1 MQESNHERPV
11 PEGPQIKA
19 ETWFALAIAGF
30 FITLTVFSGVAIWV
44 FTGEPSLVLQ
54 RAQAFTP
61 FGGALIATVT
71 FCTIA
76 WRGVLNTKQLE
87 YQAEQIRHQAEQLG
101 QTRRQNDAKDDENL
115 AKLLMDG
122 TKLLGE
128 ERESHVL
135 AGVAALQAVVTSPRG
150 AFSSQAMDILADL
163 VEATYSDLAKAKIFD
178 AAREAVNLGAAAGRM
193 STRTLRLT
201 FADGNKRWVYA
212 INGVARVTYQ
222 SAEIDDM
229 EYVRFVDLN
238 RVRFEGCE
246 FTGVTVD
253 GNHRNFV
260 DCILSSCEIRTMT
273 SGFLI
278 KNAFDN
284 CDFSGAR
291 FTGPRPVRKKD
302 RPHPWQ
308 NLRDRGNWFRQENPI
323 IGDARIVWE
332 DFFEQVVPMPVDYD
346 PIEQE
351 DLTSA

>member
-1 MQESNHERPV
+1 MQESNHETAV

-19 ETWFALAIAGF
+19 DTWFALAIAGF
-30 FITLTVFSGVAIWV
+30 FITLTLFSGVAIWV
-44 FTGEPSLVLQ
+44 FTGEPNLALQ

-87 YQAEQIRHQAEQLG
+87 YQAEQIGHQADQLG

-128 ERESHVL
+128 PRESHVL

-150 AFSSQAMDILADL
+150 AFSPQAMDILADL
-163 VEATYSDLAKAKIFD
+163 VEVTYTDHAKVKIFD
-178 AAREAVNLGAAAGRM
+178 AAREAVNLGAAGGRM
-193 STRTLRLT
+193 STRMLRLT
-201 FADGNKRWVYA
+201 YAGVDNRWVYA
-212 INGVARVTYQ
+212 INGVARVTYV

-229 EYVRFVDLN
+229 EYLRFADLS

-246 FTGVTVD
+246 FTGVIVD

-260 DCILSSCEIRTMT
+260 DCTLSSCEIRTMA
-273 SGFLI
+273 SGFLM

-284 CDFSGAR
+284 CDFSGAK
-291 FTGPRPVRKKD
+291 FTGSRPVPKKD

-308 NLRDRGNWFRQENPI
+308 NLRDRGNWFKQENPI
-323 IGDARIVWE
+323 ISDARIVWE
-332 DFFEQVVPMPVDYD
+332 DFLDEVAPLPVDHE

-351 DLTSA
+351 DRTSA